1 MRKSL
6 LGRGNNVLLTCLG
19 NSKVEGFCWC
29 TWDGVMVLTKEAKR
43 RERGTVM
50 QSLRARLSI

>member
-1 MRKSL
+1 MMGKSL
-6 LGRGNNVLLTCLG
+6 KEVRVLPVGTG
-19 NSKVEGFCWC
+19 
-29 TWDGVMVLTKEAKR
+29 EAKR